1 MANIR
6 TIRLIVFDLDGTLT
20 PVDSLWTYLH
30 DTFGTASRGNEA
42 ARRYWNGQMT
52 YTEWA
57 EADAKCWSGISLAQ
71 LEDALD
77 KIPLRRGAKK
87 LFQTLK
93 NRGVNTVILS
103 AGLSILANKA
113 REELDADLAIANDL
127 ISRDGQLTG
136 EIKVNVPISEKM
148 NLVKQMAALFDIQ
161 YKQIALVGDRSNDLT
176 IPECLRIAINPKDIN
191 TIRNADFVIDDLTQ
205 ILDVLD
211 ST

>member
-1 MANIR
+1 LADIG
-6 TIRLIVFDLDGTLT
+6 TIRLVVFDLDGTLT

-42 ARRYWNGQMT
+42 ARKYWNGQIT

-77 KIPLRRGAKK
+77 KIPLRKGAKK
-87 LFQTLK
+87 LFRTL
-93 NRGVNTVILS
+93 NDRRVNTVILS
-103 AGLSILANKA
+103 AGLSILADKA
-113 REELDADLAIANDL
+113 REELNADLAIANDL
-127 ISRDGQLTG
+127 VTRDGRLTG
-136 EIKVNVPISEKM
+136 EIKVNVSLTEKM
-148 NLVKQMAALFDIQ
+148 SLVKRMATIFDLQ
-161 YKQIALVGDRSNDLT
+161 CKQIALVGDRSNDLT
-176 IPECLRIAINPKDIN
+176 IPECLRIAIYPKDID
-191 TIRNADFVIDDLTQ
+191 TIRNADFVIDELIQ